1 MSTIHCNTPSTK
13 FSRLISRA
21 KSNDEMACIVFKFIK
36 NCRKLKPHC
45 PLPQE
50 VWIFKSI
57 KNKTCY
63 DCVLFYISIPVY
75 WANTRN
81 SSCLTPNIWQTFYK
95 WYSSQKSKYI
105 IKLPYIFISSK
116 YLNLQGKAREHSK
129 VIIKNFMVHFCTAYP
144 YVLTLISLNYKAIIM
159 QFSDPFLIIISTT
172 TGSKYV
178 KFVRYHLKVSSC
190 YHIYNS

>member
-1 MSTIHCNTPSTK
+1 VQLSYKHFIQGSWRYTDIMSTIHCNTPSTK
-13 FSRLISRA
+13 FSRLISGA
-21 KSNDEMACIVFKFIK
+21 KSNDELICAVFKFIK
-36 NCRKLKPHC
+36 NCHKLKPHC

-95 WYSSQKSKYI
+95 RYSSQKSKYI

-116 YLNLQGKAREHSK
+116 YLNLQGKASEHSK
-129 VIIKNFMVHFCTAYP
+129 VIIIQFYGP
-144 YVLTLISLNYKAIIM
+144 LLYGISLCTD
-159 QFSDPFLIIISTT
+159 SDQPEL
-172 TGSKYV
+172 
-178 KFVRYHLKVSSC
+178 
-190 YHIYNS
+190 